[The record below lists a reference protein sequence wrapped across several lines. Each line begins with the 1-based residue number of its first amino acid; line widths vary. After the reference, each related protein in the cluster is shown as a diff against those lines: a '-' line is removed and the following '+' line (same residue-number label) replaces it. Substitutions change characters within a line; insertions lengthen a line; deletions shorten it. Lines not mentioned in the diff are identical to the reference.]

1 MQAGSLRGF
10 YISELKKTHDAEKQL
25 IAALPAVIQ
34 SASSQQ
40 LRDVLERHLEQTK
53 DQATRAEMI
62 LQALGE
68 GPEGAKCTAMQSL
81 ISDLEHLR
89 SQGLSHD
96 VLDSALVS
104 YAQRIEHFEIATYG
118 SLRDCAAAL
127 ADSDTAMH
135 LQNTLEEEQDA
146 DRQLTNIGRT
156 INTELAKQ
164 EGSGAKTEIPATFVE
179 PATRIKPAA

>member
-1 MQAGSLRGF
+1 MRAGSLRSF
-10 YISELKKTHDAEKQL
+10 YIGELKKTHDAEKQL

-89 SQGLSHD
+89 SQGLSRD
-96 VLDSALVS
+96 VLDSALVA
-104 YAQRIEHFEIATYG
+104 YARRIQHFEIATYG
-118 SLRDCAAAL
+118 SLRDYAAAL
-127 ADSDTAMH
+127 EDSDTTMH

-146 DRQLTNIGRT
+146 DRQLTNIGRS
-156 INTELAKQ
+156 INAEIAKQ
-164 EGSGAKTEIPATFVE
+164 EGGSTKTQMSSTIAE
-179 PATRIKPAA
+179 PVTRIKPAA

>member
-10 YISELKKTHDAEKQL
+10 YISERKKTHDAEKQL

-34 SASSQQ
+34 AASSKE
-40 LRDVLERHLEQTK
+40 LRELFNRHLEQTK
-53 DQATRAEMI
+53 DHATRVEMI

-68 GPEGAKCTAMQSL
+68 GAEGEKCTGMASL
-81 ISDLEHLR
+81 ISDLEQL

>member
-34 SASSQQ
+34 AASSKE
-40 LRDVLERHLEQTK
+40 LRELFNRHLEQTK
-53 DQATRAEMI
+53 DHATRVEMI

-68 GPEGAKCTAMQSL
+68 GAEGEKCTGMASL
-81 ISDLEHLR
+81 ISDLEQL

-104 YAQRIEHFEIATYG
+104 YAQRIKHFEIATYG
-118 SLRDCAAAL
+118 SLRDCAAAPPSWSP
-127 ADSDTAMH
+127 DCSRPYRRSSDQAGR
-135 LQNTLEEEQDA
+135 EVRPRGRSGRS
-146 DRQLTNIGRT
+146 DRAGR
-156 INTELAKQ
+156 
-164 EGSGAKTEIPATFVE
+164 PAG
-179 PATRIKPAA
+179 PPRLPGRWWYRAL